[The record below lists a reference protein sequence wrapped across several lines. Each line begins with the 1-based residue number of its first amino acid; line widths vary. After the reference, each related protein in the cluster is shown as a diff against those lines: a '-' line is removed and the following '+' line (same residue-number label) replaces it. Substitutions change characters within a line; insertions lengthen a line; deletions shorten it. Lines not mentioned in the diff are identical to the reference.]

1 LRIVLDT
8 NVLVSGLLNPHGAP
22 GRIVDL
28 LTSGDLVLLHDDRII
43 AEYREVLARPRFGFG
58 GADVSA
64 LLGFIEWSGEAVVA
78 RPLGVVLPDP
88 DDLPF
93 LEVAAAG
100 EADALVSGNTRHFKP
115 TRGKHRVK
123 VCDPARF
130 WATVSGADET

>member
-1 LRIVLDT
+1 MRIVLDT

-28 LTSGDLVLLHDDRII
+28 LAFGDLVVLYDDRII
-43 AEYREVLARPRFGFG
+43 AEYGQVLARPRFGFG

-78 RPLGVVLPDP
+78 RPLDVVLPDP

-93 LEVAAAG
+93 LEVAVGGDAN
-100 EADALVSGNTRHFKP
+100 ALVSGNTRHFKP
-115 TRGKHRVK
+115 TRGKHRVE
-123 VCDPARF
+123 VYDPARF
-130 WATVSGADET
+130 WATVSSADET

>member
-1 LRIVLDT
+1 MRIVLDT

-43 AEYREVLARPRFGFG
+43 DEYAQVLARPRFRFG
-58 GADVSA
+58 RADVSA

-78 RPLGVVLPDP
+78 RPLDVVLPDP

-93 LEVAAAG
+93 LEVAVAG

-115 TRGKHRVK
+115 THGKHRVE
-123 VCDPARF
+123 VYDPARF
-130 WATVSGADET
+130 WVMA

>member
-1 LRIVLDT
+1 MRIVLDT

-43 AEYREVLARPRFGFG
+43 AEYGQVLARPRFGFA

-78 RPLGVVLPDP
+78 RPLNVVLPDP
-88 DDLPF
+88 DDLSF

-115 TRGKHRVK
+115 TRGKHPVK
-123 VCDPARF
+123 VYDPARF
-130 WATVSGADET
+130 WAIVSGADET

>member
-1 LRIVLDT
+1 MRIVLDT
-8 NVLVSGLLNPHGAP
+8 NVLVSGLLNPYGAP

-28 LTSGDLVLLHDDRII
+28 LSSGDLVLLHDDRII
-43 AEYREVLARPRFGFG
+43 AEYGQVLARPRFGFG

-78 RPLGVVLPDP
+78 RPLDVVVPDP

-100 EADALVSGNTRHFKP
+100 EADALVSGNTHHFKP
-115 TRGKHRVK
+115 TRGKHRVE
-123 VCDPARF
+123 VYDPARC
-130 WATVSGADET
+130 WAMASGTDET